1 MPGQST
7 LDRRKKSI
15 PQKSASGRV
24 FTYFGECVCSDICGP
39 FVESPQGFTYA
50 CNFYDKYSHHA
61 AVYFMKTKE
70 AEEIRRCHD
79 TYLSDHKQWLKDGK
93 ITEWVVDDG
102 LNFHSRPRRL
112 WRGARRRALSLCGA
126 LAGCPCCLLGGQS
139 TPPVSYTHLTLPTI
153 CSV

>member
-1 MPGQST
+1 M
-7 LDRRKKSI
+7 
-15 PQKSASGRV
+15 
-24 FTYFGECVCSDICGP
+24 CSDICGP

-102 LNFHSRPRRL
+102 LNFHSR
-112 WRGARRRALSLCGA
+112 RASA
-126 LAGCPCCLLGGQS
+126 LAWRSPACAEPLRRPGGVSLLSAGPQS
-139 TPPVSYTHLTLPTI
+139 TSPSGCKTWLSI
-153 CSV
+153 AIK